1 MWLLPFCGSRTHL
14 PDLRAFVTALKALS
28 CLLSALVLFPLS
40 PLYLDSFIF
49 GSNAV
54 KWKCD
59 GEKEGKGVFLLSDR
73 WPWFMSPGPRGPA
86 NWVWAR
92 GGTCLSALHRW
103 CETQPSLHTWNIQIL
118 PAASLW
124 SCCNRQGK
132 TERVGG
138 RKQQKQEEEQHTWE
152 WTDWHFLRENK
163 QSQVSCVA
171 SLQLVVFRWK
181 WAIVVMAASLEP
193 SFSSIYWPRWW
204 SFTETSPPQ
213 CTPLSHF
220 KRQRKTNLVP
230 NIIV

>member
-1 MWLLPFCGSRTHL
+1 M
-14 PDLRAFVTALKALS
+14 TALKALS
-28 CLLSALVLFPLS
+28 CLLSAPVLFPLS

-54 KWKCD
+54 KWKCKR
-59 GEKEGKGVFLLSDR
+59 EEEGKGVFPHSQTGG
-73 WPWFMSPGPRGPA
+73 PGFMSPGPRGPA

-152 WTDWHFLRENK
+152 RTDWHFLRENK

-171 SLQLVVFRWK
+171 LLQLVVSGETGPSQW
-181 WAIVVMAASLEP
+181 WLHLWSLPPLPLTDLNGGAS
-193 SFSSIYWPRWW
+193 
-204 SFTETSPPQ
+204 ETSPPQ
-213 CTPLSHF
+213 CTPLFPLWMETGKQTSSPILLF
-220 KRQRKTNLVP
+220 KFDTISALQTV
-230 NIIV
+230 VW

>member
-1 MWLLPFCGSRTHL
+1 M
-14 PDLRAFVTALKALS
+14 TALKALS
-28 CLLSALVLFPLS
+28 CLLSTLVLFPLS

-54 KWKCD
+54 KWKCY

-73 WPWFMSPGPRGPA
+73 WPWFMSPGPRGSA

-152 WTDWHFLRENK
+152 RTDWHFLRENK

-171 SLQLVVFRWK
+171 SFQL
-181 WAIVVMAASLEP
+181 IVSGESGPSWWWLHLWSLPPLPLTDLNGEASQKQVPCSALLFP
-193 SFSSIYWPRWW
+193 
-204 SFTETSPPQ
+204 TLKETGKQTLSPIS
-213 CTPLSHF
+213 LF
-220 KRQRKTNLVP
+220 
-230 NIIV
+230 

>member
-1 MWLLPFCGSRTHL
+1 
-14 PDLRAFVTALKALS
+14 
-28 CLLSALVLFPLS
+28 
-40 PLYLDSFIF
+40 
-49 GSNAV
+49 
-54 KWKCD
+54 
-59 GEKEGKGVFLLSDR
+59 
-73 WPWFMSPGPRGPA
+73 MSPGPRGPA

-92 GGTCLSALHRW
+92 GGTRLSVLHRW

-152 WTDWHFLRENK
+152 RTDWHFLRENK

-171 SLQLVVFRWK
+171 MAAARRFRWK
-181 WAIVVMAASLEP
+181 WAIVLMAASVEP
-193 SFSSIYWPRWW
+193 SSSPTNWPQWW

-213 CTPLSHF
+213 FSPLFSVWKKQENKPCPQFFFFFLLKF
-220 KRQRKTNLVP
+220 KTVADLIFFYASPSKKFSFVFGALVVSRGLGYCKILSLLHVHVS
-230 NIIV
+230 NWADHLTDWGYHVFSKVSTH